1 MTLLYNNQKKALIC
15 VKPKLTETVGH
26 HFIYTKVDSLNSY
39 NYVILQA
46 KYSHFV
52 VIIVIF
58 NKMCEYNTIV
68 ALTRLSVSNLKSF
81 KIYIFID
88 SGETK
93 M

>member
-1 MTLLYNNQKKALIC
+1 MTLLHNNQKKALIC
-15 VKPKLTETVGH
+15 VKPKLTETAGH

>member
-1 MTLLYNNQKKALIC
+1 MTLLYNNRKKALIC
-15 VKPKLTETVGH
+15 VKPKLTLTAGH

-39 NYVILQA
+39 NYIILQA

-58 NKMCEYNTIV
+58 NKMCEYNIV
-68 ALTRLSVSNLKSF
+68 ALTRLSVSNLNSF